1 MSSRFEE
8 APDLPCGTRE
18 PGRVPAPAQAKRGL
32 VKEQTVAIV
41 GGGPAGLM
49 AAEALSQ
56 RGLGVEVFDRMP
68 TVGRKFLLA
77 GRGGLNL
84 TSGQPLEL
92 FLDRFQPPCRQLQA
106 ALRAFGPEAIGHW
119 AAGLGIETFVGTS
132 GRVFPLDMKAAPLL
146 RAWVNRLR
154 RAGVRFH
161 AHHRWAGWNPGLEL
175 HFETP
180 GGPRRICPSAAIL
193 AAGGASW
200 SRLGSDGAWVPLL
213 ADRGVGIAPLRP
225 ANCGFDVSWSPHFRE
240 RFAGV
245 PVKSVAARI
254 PGGEPRQG
262 EFVITGFGVEGSLIY
277 SFSAALRDEI
287 ERSGQARLWLDLLPG
302 RDLPRLERELSAPR
316 GSRSLSEHLRRRT
329 GIQGVQAGL
338 IRERL
343 SPEDLARPERLAR
356 GLKQLPL
363 VLTAPRPLD
372 EAISTAGGV
381 RFEELDEHLMLRG
394 FPGLFCAGEMLDWEA
409 PTGGYL
415 LTGCLATGRR
425 AGEGAAD
432 WLEGR

>member
-1 MSSRFEE
+1 MEE
-8 APDLPCGTRE
+8 
-18 PGRVPAPAQAKRGL
+18 QK
-32 VKEQTVAIV
+32 VAIV

-56 RGLGVEVFDRMP
+56 RGLQAEVFERMP

-84 TSGQPLEL
+84 TSGQPLDL
-92 FLDRFQPPCRQLQA
+92 FLERFQPPCKQLQD
-106 ALRAFGPEAIGHW
+106 ALRAFGPEAVRDW

-146 RAWVNRLR
+146 RAWVSRLR

-161 AHHRWAGWNPGLEL
+161 PRHRWAGWSPELNL

-180 GGPRRICPSAAIL
+180 AGPRLIRPPAVIL

-225 ANCGFDVSWSPHFRE
+225 ANCGFEVSWSPHFRE
-240 RFAGV
+240 RFAGT
-245 PVKSVAARI
+245 PVKSVTARL

-262 EFVITGFGVEGSLIY
+262 EFVVTGFGVEGSLIY
-277 SFSAALRDEI
+277 PFSAALRDEI
-287 ERSGQARLWLDLLPG
+287 ERSGSARLLLDLLPG
-302 RDLPRLERELSAPR
+302 RDLQRLERELSAPR

-338 IRERL
+338 VRERL

-356 GLKQLPL
+356 GLKELPL
-363 VLTAPRPLD
+363 VLAAPRPLE

-381 RFEELDEHLMLRG
+381 RFEELDKRFMLRG

>member
-1 MSSRFEE
+1 MSSRFEA
-8 APDLPCGTRE
+8 APNLPCATRE
-18 PGRVPAPAQAKRGL
+18 PGRVPAGRRAKRGL
-32 VKEQTVAIV
+32 VEEQRVAIV

-84 TSGQPLEL
+84 TSGQPLDL
-92 FLDRFQPPCRQLQA
+92 FLERFQPPCRQLQD
-106 ALRAFGPEAIGHW
+106 ALRAFGPEAIRHW

-132 GRVFPLDMKAAPLL
+132 GRVFPVDMKAAPLL
-146 RAWVNRLR
+146 RAWVSRLR
-154 RAGVRFH
+154 RADVRFH
-161 AHHRWAGWNPGLEL
+161 PRHRWVGWSPGLEL

-180 GGPRRICPSAAIL
+180 AGPRLIRPYAAIL

-200 SRLGSDGAWVPLL
+200 SRMGSDGAWVPML
-213 ADRGVGIAPLRP
+213 ASRGVGIAPLRP
-225 ANCGFDVSWSPHFRE
+225 ANCGFEVSWSPHFRE
-240 RFAGV
+240 RFAV
-245 PVKSVAARI
+245 APVKSVTARL

-262 EFVITGFGVEGSLIY
+262 EFVVTGFGVEGSLVY
-277 SFSAALRDEI
+277 QFSAPLRDEI
-287 ERSGQARLWLDLLPG
+287 ESSGAASLLLDLVPG
-302 RDLPRLERELSAPR
+302 RDLQRLERELSAPR

-338 IRERL
+338 VRELL
-343 SPEDLARPERLAR
+343 SPEDLTRPERLAR
-356 GLKQLPL
+356 GLKQLRL
-363 VLTAPRPLD
+363 VLATPRPLD

-381 RFEELDEHLMLRG
+381 CFEELDERLMLRA
-394 FPGLFCAGEMLDWEA
+394 FPGVFCAGEMLDWEA

-415 LTGCLATGRR
+415 LTGCLATGRQ

-432 WLEGR
+432 WLSGR